1 MGAMG
6 AEAYAWAKKMI
17 VLDRTSELEGEA
29 LDAFAIDEL
38 LGRRVGE
45 GAAPVCHLWR
55 HPRAFAMGSKDG
67 RLPRA
72 AEATRLLMDAG
83 YEPLVRGSGG
93 AAVPLDEGVVN
104 VSLVMPLTG
113 AFAFGFRDD
122 FARMADLIKRAMAGY
137 GLTVR
142 HGEVEGSY
150 CPGEY
155 DLHIDGFKF
164 CGIAQRRQVKAM
176 IVTAFVNVAG
186 SGDARAAQ
194 VRAFYDV
201 AGVGAEPGAYP
212 DVVAGRVT
220 SLEERGFAGEDAGA
234 ATGPGMGENPGAE
247 AVTENLVAAFVDAV
261 VSTLRRWQRELDAAD
276 GAVTAANDA
285 APALPDKQEIADMRE
300 KLAARY
306 PLPGSER

>member
-1 MGAMG
+1 MAATDSYSW
-6 AEAYAWAKKMI
+6 AEGMI
-17 VLDRTSELEGEA
+17 VLDRTADMDGEA

-55 HPRAFAMGSKDG
+55 HPRALIMGAKDG
-67 RLPRA
+67 RLPGA
-72 AEATRLLMDAG
+72 PEAVRLLMDAG
-83 YEPLVRGSGG
+83 YEAIVRGSGG
-93 AAVPLDEGVVN
+93 AAVPLDAGVVN
-104 VSLVMPLTG
+104 VSLVMPLAG

-150 CPGEY
+150 CPGDY

-176 IVTAFVNVAG
+176 IVSAFVNVAG

-194 VRAFYDV
+194 VRAFYDI
-201 AGVGAEPGAYP
+201 AGVGAEPRSYP

-220 SLEERGFAGEDAGA
+220 SLEERGFAAEDAGA
-234 ATGPGMGENPGAE
+234 EVDGAVAAGDVNAE
-247 AVTENLVAAFVDAV
+247 ASAHGLVSAFVAAIVG
-261 VSTLRRWQRELDAAD
+261 TLRRWQTKLGPAEGAAS
-276 GAVTAANDA
+276 TANAGTL
-285 APALPDKQEIADMRE
+285 ALPDPRDIAEMRE
-300 KLAARY
+300 KLAVRYMLPHSAR
-306 PLPGSER
+306 